1 MTTDTAGTNHRSS
14 APEGIDGSL
23 DDPSVRRRIRELFL
37 LDPSTV
43 HLDTATV
50 GSPPRPVLDELGA
63 ADRELA
69 RAPRDPYDDSALLD
83 VRTVLAGGYGCA
95 PDEICVAGSAI
106 DANTRVL
113 NGLDLAAGDEVVSTD
128 HECFTIRT
136 PLNAL
141 VNRRGV
147 VVRRAVLRVG
157 PDQRAEEIVAAF
169 EAAIGPRTKVLQWPA
184 VSLTT
189 GTVFPSRLLAELAQR
204 HGLVSVVDGAQLA
217 GQLELDL
224 HALGVDFLTGSGA
237 KFQCGPQGTAFVYA
251 RNRVLRRH
259 NPLPL
264 PVFWP
269 APSLAYPAQ
278 GGLPPRTG
286 TAEPAYD
293 LADLMQRADTV
304 DLSRAAAL
312 RLSCQLWDRIG
323 RAEIGRYVRALG
335 DRLRSGIADHFG
347 TSALYNS
354 VEDPRLRCGMVAFT
368 PFRDAAGEPAEMAR
382 FGEFAA
388 RLRDEYRISVAV
400 TGFAPP
406 DNSGFRFAIRISPH
420 LYNTYDEID
429 AAVAAM
435 AALAAHPR

>member
-1 MTTDTAGTNHRSS
+1 MTTDTAGTEHRV
-14 APEGIDGSL
+14 PEGTGGSL
-23 DDPSVRRRIRELFL
+23 DDPTVWRRIRELFL

-50 GSPPRPVLDELGA
+50 GSPPRAALDRLGV

-69 RAPRDPYDDSALLD
+69 RVPRDPYDDSALVD

-113 NGLDLAAGDEVVSTD
+113 NGLELAEGDEIVSTD

-147 VVRRAVLRVG
+147 VVRRAALRVG
-157 PDQRAEEIVAAF
+157 PEQRAEDIVAAF
-169 EAAIGPRTKVLQWPA
+169 AAAIGPRTRVLQWPA

-189 GTVFPSRLLAELAQR
+189 GTVFPSRLLAELAHR

-251 RNRVLRRH
+251 RNRVLPRH

-264 PVFWP
+264 PAFWP

-278 GGLPPRTG
+278 GGLPPRT
-286 TAEPAYD
+286 TTTEPAYD

-335 DRLRSGIADHFG
+335 DRLLSGVAEHFG
-347 TSALYNS
+347 TAALYNS
-354 VEDPRLRCGMVAFT
+354 VEDARLRCGMIAFT
-368 PFRDAAGEPAEMAR
+368 PFPEAADGPAEMAR
-382 FGEFAA
+382 YGEFAA
-388 RLRDEYRISVAV
+388 RLRDEYRIVTSV
-400 TGFAPP
+400 TGFATPN
-406 DNSGFRFAIRISPH
+406 NSGMRFAIRVSPH

-429 AAVAAM
+429 SAVAAM
-435 AALAAHPR
+435 AALASRVS